1 MVVLKYN
8 SQAKDNQMRLQDINT
23 TVFQSL
29 SPEVQSQLIASGDS
43 DSLFILALIA
53 MMFIP
58 MLLMR

>member
-8 SQAKDNQMRLQDINT
+8 SQAKDNQMKLQDINT

>member
-1 MVVLKYN
+1 
-8 SQAKDNQMRLQDINT
+8 MRLQDINT